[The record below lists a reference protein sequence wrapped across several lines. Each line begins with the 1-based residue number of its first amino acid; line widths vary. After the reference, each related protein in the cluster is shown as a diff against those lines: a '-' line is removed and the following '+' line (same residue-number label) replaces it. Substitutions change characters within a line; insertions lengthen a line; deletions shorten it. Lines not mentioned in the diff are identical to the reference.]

1 MNKINKP
8 IIDLFGNKFWYLDGT
23 NTFHRED
30 GPACEYST
38 GDKLW
43 YINDKLHREDG
54 PACEHVG
61 GYKAWYVNGNLHRLD
76 GPARD
81 WGDGRK
87 QYWINNTL
95 YDSLE
100 EGLMDLALK

>member
-1 MNKINKP
+1 MNNP
-8 IIDLFGNKFWYLDGT
+8 IIDSDG
-23 NTFHRED
+23 
-30 GPACEYST
+30 S
-38 GDKLW
+38 KLW
-43 YINDKLHREDG
+43 YLNNKLHREDG